1 MKTYLAFVGLM
12 LITLCGCMHTY
23 VAGGHDSPDK
33 QYTLWVISNGAS
45 GKAYVDKSKKKI
57 WISIATREGMNSGVL
72 FEKRYVLTG
81 SDITWETR
89 WLSDEAVSVVFY

>member
-23 VAGGHDSPDK
+23 VGGGDDSPGK
-33 QYTLWVISNGAS
+33 RYTLWVISHGAS

-57 WISIATREGMNSGVL
+57 WISIKTREGMNSAVL
-72 FEKRYVLTG
+72 FEKRYVFAG
-81 SDITWETR
+81 SDIRWKAH
-89 WLSDEAVSVVFY
+89 WLSDEAVSVV